1 MVMDQYLDPRKEM
14 ISHVE
19 KKTEIY
25 GLGKD
30 GKTLDYIKANERGKE
45 QILGK
50 LIGNLTMSKV
60 IIYTRDWC
68 GFCDAAKSLLSE
80 KGVKFEEIDLGENPE
95 KLKEMIEKS
104 NRRTVPQIFI
114 DVK

>member
-1 MVMDQYLDPRKEM
+1 
-14 ISHVE
+14 
-19 KKTEIY
+19 
-25 GLGKD
+25 
-30 GKTLDYIKANERGKE
+30 
-45 QILGK
+45 
-50 LIGNLTMSKV
+50 MSKV

-95 KLKEMIEKS
+95 KLKEMNEKS

-114 DVK
+114 DGKSVGGFDDINALNQDGELDKLLGK

>member
-1 MVMDQYLDPRKEM
+1 
-14 ISHVE
+14 
-19 KKTEIY
+19 
-25 GLGKD
+25 
-30 GKTLDYIKANERGKE
+30 
-45 QILGK
+45 
-50 LIGNLTMSKV
+50 MSKV

-114 DVK
+114 DGKSVGGFDDINALNQDGELDKLLGK

>member
-1 MVMDQYLDPRKEM
+1 
-14 ISHVE
+14 
-19 KKTEIY
+19 
-25 GLGKD
+25 
-30 GKTLDYIKANERGKE
+30 
-45 QILGK
+45 
-50 LIGNLTMSKV
+50 MSKV

-68 GFCDAAKSLLSE
+68 GFCGAAKSLLSE

-114 DVK
+114 DGKSVGGFDDINALNQDGELDKLLGK

>member
-1 MVMDQYLDPRKEM
+1 M
-14 ISHVE
+14 
-19 KKTEIY
+19 
-25 GLGKD
+25 
-30 GKTLDYIKANERGKE
+30 
-45 QILGK
+45 
-50 LIGNLTMSKV
+50 
-60 IIYTRDWC
+60 C

-114 DVK
+114 DGKSVGGFDDINALNQDGELDKLLGK